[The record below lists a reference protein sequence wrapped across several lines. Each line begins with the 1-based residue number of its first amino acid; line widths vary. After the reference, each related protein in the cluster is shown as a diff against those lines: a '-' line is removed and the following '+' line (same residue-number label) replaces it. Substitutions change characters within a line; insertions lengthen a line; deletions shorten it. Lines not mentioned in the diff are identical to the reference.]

1 MRLLTVLI
9 LLFCGNILNAQ
20 DAYTISIEQYRSQ
33 QKESFLK
40 NTFGPLR
47 KNQVDSLRY
56 FSIDPEYKVTAAV
69 KILFGEQKFRMP
81 TYDGTSTEY
90 IRFAELA
97 FQLRGEQYVL
107 TAYKNIPL
115 LQNPTYQNYLFVP
128 FMDDS
133 NGSETYEGGRY
144 VELDANDIKNGQITI
159 DFNKAYN
166 PYCAYSN
173 GYRCPIPPFEN
184 HLKTTIFAGEQKYK
198 GSKNERPVNKNTVE
212 KFSQTEQEI
221 IHSADPS
228 TPLHVYQT
236 TNEQE
241 LTVLKNVSKDI
252 DPTDPLL
259 SVLAQRMLVTVQDPT
274 HVGVGIAAPQVGI
287 NKNMIWVQ
295 RFDKAGEPFE
305 LFINPKITWR
315 SKLMRNGVEGCLSI
329 PEQRGDV
336 ERSYAIRLQYWTANG
351 GIREENIEGFT
362 AVIFQHEVDH
372 LYGILFPDRLEEQE
386 KKTLIPLSEQPVFSI
401 EKGDTRP

>member
-1 MRLLTVLI
+1 
-9 LLFCGNILNAQ
+9 
-20 DAYTISIEQYRSQ
+20 
-33 QKESFLK
+33 
-40 NTFGPLR
+40 
-47 KNQVDSLRY
+47 
-56 FSIDPEYKVTAAV
+56 
-69 KILFGEQKFRMP
+69 
-81 TYDGTSTEY
+81 
-90 IRFAELA
+90 
-97 FQLRGEQYVL
+97 
-107 TAYKNIPL
+107 
-115 LQNPTYQNYLFVP
+115 
-128 FMDDS
+128 
-133 NGSETYEGGRY
+133 
-144 VELDANDIKNGQITI
+144 
-159 DFNKAYN
+159 
-166 PYCAYSN
+166 
-173 GYRCPIPPFEN
+173 
-184 HLKTTIFAGEQKYK
+184 
-198 GSKNERPVNKNTVE
+198 VNKNTVE

-274 HVGVGIAAPQVGI
+274 HLGVGIAAPQVGI